1 MRSRVLWYSVLTY
14 SGWVV
19 PNKSDFA
26 SEDFLSGFLRIVVM
40 PIGGS
45 AKTRAKLQLQL
56 RSNGHNDVAAIY
68 HSNFGKS
75 DPFCM
80 AECSQPENSPRIQ
93 NLHDDRFVHPA
104 ATQCTIIS
112 CINATRSTVLYVQ
125 PLDVKVR
132 KYWG

>member
-1 MRSRVLWYSVLTY
+1 
-14 SGWVV
+14 
-19 PNKSDFA
+19 
-26 SEDFLSGFLRIVVM
+26 M

-45 AKTRAKLQLQL
+45 AKPRAKLQLQL

-93 NLHDDRFVHPA
+93 NLHD
-104 ATQCTIIS
+104 
-112 CINATRSTVLYVQ
+112 NATRSTVLYVQ

-132 KYWG
+132 KYGG